1 MKKRKFFPWVFFAT
15 ALVTI
20 AFLLIFRV
28 SAVSA
33 QDETGPCL
41 RPYVKTIYL
50 KAGTPGGQVK
60 IRGRRFGEEKGEV
73 LFRPHVRAEV
83 VKRTNSQIWVIVPQG
98 AFTGPVTVS
107 KPCGTVSN
115 GSYFKVIK

>member
-1 MKKRKFFPWVFFAT
+1 MKKRRFFPWVFFAT
-15 ALVTI
+15 ALATI
-20 AFLLIFRV
+20 GFLLIFRV

-33 QDETGPCL
+33 QDETGPCP

-50 KAGTPGGQVK
+50 KAGTPGDQVK

-73 LFRPHVRAEV
+73 LFSPHVKAEV
-83 VKRTNSQIWVIVPQG
+83 VKWTNSQIWVIVPQA